1 MGIIYKKKGS
11 PFFYYAFYQGKKQVH
26 RSSHSTSEREAR
38 RLLREAEGDVARG
51 RIPSVNFDKVLFDD
65 LCESFLTDYR
75 VNRKRSIDKAERSVK
90 YLKASFGGM
99 RANHISTDM
108 VEKYIEKRQEARLSN
123 ATINRE
129 LAALKRIFHLG
140 TRCTPPKVSQIP
152 YIPMLKESNI
162 RKGFFEETEFRRL
175 MTVLPEHLRPVA
187 LFGYEIGW
195 RKEEI
200 LKLKWD
206 RIDLFLGCV
215 RLEPG
220 ESKGGEGRTV
230 YLSLELKNCI
240 VGLWLSHQSDYV
252 FTYRGKP
259 IKDFRQSWDD
269 ACIKVGL
276 FEVIKDERD
285 KEKKAPTKLF
295 HDFRRTAIR
304 NMVRQGTPERVAME
318 ISGHKTRSVFDRY
331 DIVSEKD
338 LKDAAN
344 RIDNSKTI
352 AIPQNP
358 PIPTE
363 NKVLVT
369 A

>member
-1 MGIIYKKKGS
+1 MKMGIIYKKKGS
-11 PFFYYAFYQGKKQVH
+11 PFLYYAFYQGKKQIH
-26 RSSHSTSEREAR
+26 RSSHSTSERDAR

-75 VNRKRSIDKAERSVK
+75 INRKRSIDKAERSVR
-90 YLKASFGGM
+90 YLKDSFGGM
-99 RANHISTDM
+99 RANHINTDM
-108 VEKYIEKRQEARLSN
+108 VQKYIEKRQEAMLSN

-140 TRCTPPKVSQIP
+140 TRCTPPKVPQIP

-162 RKGFFEETEFRRL
+162 RKGFFEEIEFRRL
-175 MTVLPEHLRPVA
+175 LTVLPEYLRPVA
-187 LFGYEIGW
+187 LFAYEIGW

-206 RIDLFLGCV
+206 RIDLVRGCV

-230 YLSLELKNCI
+230 YLSMELKNELI
-240 VGLWLSHQSDYV
+240 KLWVSHKSEFV

-259 IKDFRQSWDD
+259 IKDFKESWVV
-269 ACIKVGL
+269 ATEKVGL
-276 FEVIKDERD
+276 KG
-285 KEKKAPTKLF
+285 KLF

-338 LKDAAN
+338 LKEVAN
-344 RIDNSKTI
+344 RIDNSKVI